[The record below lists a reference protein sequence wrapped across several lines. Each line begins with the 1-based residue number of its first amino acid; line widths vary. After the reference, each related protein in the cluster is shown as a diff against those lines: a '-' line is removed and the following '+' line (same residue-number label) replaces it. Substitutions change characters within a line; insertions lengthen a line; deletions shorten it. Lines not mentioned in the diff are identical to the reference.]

1 MMPIRLLVVDD
12 SRSMRMRIG
21 ATLAAHRDITVV
33 GEAGDP
39 LEAREAIK
47 TLQPDVV
54 TLDVEMPKMS
64 GLEFLEKLM
73 RLRPMPVVMVSSL
86 TGPGCDAAVK
96 AMAIGAIDC
105 AAKPEPGDPHPFADL
120 ADKIRTAA
128 AVRFTPRVGQTAAA
142 AAPPSRGPGAYKCD
156 GRIVAIGASTGGVEA
171 LSAVLASFPAGC
183 PPTVITQHM
192 PPKFT
197 TSFAQRLDRLCGGTV
212 TEARDGDV
220 LEPGRV
226 YLAPGGERHL
236 TIVGSGRPTCRLV
249 RADTVNGHRP
259 SVDVLFASVAKAA
272 GAAALGVILTGMGRD
287 GAQGLAAMRGA
298 GASTIGQDE
307 ASSLIYG
314 MPRAAFE
321 AGAVERQLPLH
332 AIGSAIIA
340 KTASKTEIVKC
351 L

>member
-1 MMPIRLLVVDD
+1 MTPIRLLVVDD

-21 ATLAAHRDITVV
+21 ATLAAHRDIIVV

-105 AAKPEPGDPHPFADL
+105 VAKPEPSDPHPFADL
-120 ADKIRTAA
+120 AEKIRTAA
-128 AVRFTPRVGQTAAA
+128 AVRFTSRPAPPS
-142 AAPPSRGPGAYKCD
+142 AAPPSRGPGAFKCD

-171 LSAVLASFPAGC
+171 LSMVLAAFPAGC

-197 TSFAQRLDRLCGGTV
+197 TSFAQRLDRLCGSTV

-226 YLAPGGERHL
+226 YLAPGGDRHL
-236 TIVGSGRPTCRLV
+236 TIVGSGRPTCRLL

-259 SVDVLFASVAKAA
+259 SVDVLFASVAKVA
-272 GAAALGVILTGMGRD
+272 GAAALGVVLTGMGRD
-287 GAQGLAAMRGA
+287 GAQGLAAMRSA

-340 KTASKTEIVKC
+340 KTASKQEIVKC
-351 L
+351 P